1 MIGTLASTEVHL
13 GFAHRVDDIIIGA
26 IMSLVPG
33 VPITNAA
40 RDIVSGNVI
49 SGITRALVADMT
61 AGYIGCAIVLV
72 LRYF

>member
-49 SGITRALVADMT
+49 SGITRALEADLT
-61 AGYIGCAIVLV
+61 AASNGCENLHVFRVI
-72 LRYF
+72 